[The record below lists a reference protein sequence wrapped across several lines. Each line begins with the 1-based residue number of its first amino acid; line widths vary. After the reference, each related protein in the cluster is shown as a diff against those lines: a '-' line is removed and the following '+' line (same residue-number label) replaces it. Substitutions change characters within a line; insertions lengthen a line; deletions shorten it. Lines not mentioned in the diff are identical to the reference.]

1 MAASR
6 APTGESPQVS
16 NSLRISPTATWRPA
30 GRVEAVTF
38 LTSTARARV
47 SASIWAEAPG
57 FAQGAAHGGQ
67 DVVDGGGLGA
77 AIDEQRAQRLL
88 VLVAD
93 LGPVDHQRTGGEPA
107 SKDLGGAIEGALQTA
122 ATDRRRPAGEVDEGG
137 IGIGRAGDRDD
148 PPDRADR
155 QARPPPMSASR
166 PASAVSRAAGPPA
179 HFRLLSAARQAGSVL
194 IGCSPTLHPI
204 PIGCSVHLR
213 GWTGRSVACSGAQR
227 VHPKDG
233 GDDPLKH

>member
-166 PASAVSRAAGPPA
+166 AGIRGQPRRRPAGTFQASIGSSAGRIGAHRVLSHPPPDTDWVLGPPPGLDGP
-179 HFRLLSAARQAGSVL
+179 FCGVL
-194 IGCSPTLHPI
+194 GCSAGTP
-204 PIGCSVHLR
+204 
-213 GWTGRSVACSGAQR
+213 QR
-227 VHPKDG
+227 RW
-233 GDDPLKH
+233 